1 MEEAKTMQATSINNP
16 AARISAMIQEFTS
29 SSPEN
34 RLGLRDGEKAFDR
47 PLVGFAS
54 GADPLFAEYVN
65 HIGDF
70 YLTPLAVFRQA
81 FPQATQVHAREL
93 TVISWIL
100 PSTSA
105 TRQEQAAR
113 RKLPSQRWAR
123 TRLLGEQFNETL
135 RRHVVQTLA
144 AQGIASVAPMLAPF
158 WSRSDQGPYAPCSNW
173 SERHAAYAAGLG
185 TFGLCDGL
193 ITPLG
198 KAMRT
203 GSVVVRLEVPPT
215 TRPYKDRHAYCLHYS
230 HGTCG
235 KCIRRCPVQALS
247 ATGHDK
253 KRCMQY
259 TEHSMHAY
267 MTRHYHLDTY
277 ACGLC
282 QVAVPCMD
290 HIPSPEEG

>member
-1 MEEAKTMQATSINNP
+1 MEKTSQSTESSDP
-16 AARISAMIQEFTS
+16 ARWIGRVIQDFVS
-29 SSPEN
+29 SSPDN
-34 RLGLRDGEKAFDR
+34 QLGLAGAEKAFDQ
-47 PLVGFAS
+47 PLVGYAN
-54 GADPLFAEYVN
+54 GADPLFEEYVH

-70 YLTPLAVFRQA
+70 YLTPRSVFRRA
-81 FPQATQVHAREL
+81 FPEMAQTPAQEL

-100 PSTSA
+100 PSTTA
-105 TRQEQAAR
+105 TRKEQSVQD
-113 RKLPSQRWAR
+113 KQPSQRWAR
-123 TRLLGEQFNETL
+123 TRLLGEKFNEAL
-135 RRHVVQTLA
+135 RRHVVQTLSARGA
-144 AQGIASVAPMLAPF
+144 AAVAPMLAPF

-193 ITPLG
+193 ITPVG

-203 GSVVVRLEVPPT
+203 GSVVTRLQVPPT
-215 TRPYKDRHAYCLHYS
+215 PRPYADRHAYCLHYS

-235 KCIRRCPVQALS
+235 KCIARCPVQALS
-247 ATGHDK
+247 TAGHDK

-267 MTRHYHLDTY
+267 MSKHYHLDTY

-290 HIPSPEEG
+290 HIPSPAEG